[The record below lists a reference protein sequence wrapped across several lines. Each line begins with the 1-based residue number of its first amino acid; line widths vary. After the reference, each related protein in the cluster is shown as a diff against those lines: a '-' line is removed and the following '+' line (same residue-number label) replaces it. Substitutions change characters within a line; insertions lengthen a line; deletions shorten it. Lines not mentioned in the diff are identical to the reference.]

1 MDRTSQHAGSRI
13 TLVGFVAAAAL
24 VLAACSSAAAPASPS
39 ATPVA
44 APSAVP
50 SAAAGEAYVVASVQD
65 AKLGSYLTGEDGK
78 TLYIFTKDTGGASAC
93 TGGCATKWP
102 PFILA
107 AGDTI
112 KGGDGVSG
120 TFATIK
126 RDDGSM
132 QVTYMGAPIYY
143 FAPDTKAGD
152 VNGQGVG
159 GVWFVAATAGGPG
172 GAAATP
178 SPAASTAAQGNAVAI
193 VDFGFEPTSV
203 TVKVGATVTWTNTGS
218 ASHTATADDG
228 SFDSKSLAGG
238 KAFSQIFTTAGTF
251 AYHCAIHPAMKGTV
265 VVQ

>member
-1 MDRTSQHAGSRI
+1 MDRTSQHPGSRI
-13 TLVGFVAAAAL
+13 TLAGFVAAAAL
-24 VLAACSSAAAPASPS
+24 VLVACSSAATPASPS
-39 ATPVA
+39 PTAVA
-44 APSAVP
+44 APSAAS
-50 SAAAGEAYVVASVQD
+50 SAAVGKTSDVASVQD
-65 AKLGSYLTGEDGK
+65 AKLGSYLTGENGK
-78 TLYIFTKDTGGASAC
+78 TLYIFTKDTGGVSTCSGA
-93 TGGCATKWP
+93 CATKWP
-102 PFILA
+102 PFIIA

-112 KGGDGVSG
+112 KGGGDVTG

-132 QVTYMGAPIYY
+132 QVTYQGAPLYY

-152 VNGQGVG
+152 VSGQGVG

-172 GAAATP
+172 G
-178 SPAASTAAQGNAVAI
+178 PAALPSSGSSPAAQGNAVAI
-193 VDFGFEPTSV
+193 VDFGFEATSV

-238 KAFSQIFTTAGTF
+238 KAFSQTFATAGTF
-251 AYHCAIHPAMKGTV
+251 AYHCAIHPTMKGTV